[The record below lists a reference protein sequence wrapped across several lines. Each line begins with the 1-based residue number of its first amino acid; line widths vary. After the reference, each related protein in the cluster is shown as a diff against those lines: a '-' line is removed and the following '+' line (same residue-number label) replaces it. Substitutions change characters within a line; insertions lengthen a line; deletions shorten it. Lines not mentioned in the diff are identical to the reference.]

1 MHKSYSFLILV
12 ALFITQLTSCAA
24 PVVGGPVAYADR
36 RSAEIIYI
44 DQKLEF
50 KTILETQDINEN
62 DNLSFV
68 SFNQTVLITGEV
80 PTEEVKKEVENA
92 VRNIEGVKEIKNYLL
107 IGISSS
113 LKSKASDA
121 ITTSN
126 VVSRLFVN
134 EYKSKLSPLHV
145 KVVTERQEVYLM
157 GLLNSKEVED
167 AIKIAK
173 SSKGVKKVIPL
184 FEIDDKY
191 INSY

>member
-1 MHKSYSFLILV
+1 MPIH
-12 ALFITQLTSCAA
+12 
-24 PVVGGPVAYADR
+24 
-36 RSAEIIYI
+36 
-44 DQKLEF
+44 
-50 KTILETQDINEN
+50 
-62 DNLSFV
+62 
-68 SFNQTVLITGEV
+68 
-80 PTEEVKKEVENA
+80 
-92 VRNIEGVKEIKNYLL
+92 L

-134 EYKSKLSPLHV
+134 ESKSKLSPLHV

>member
-1 MHKSYSFLILV
+1 MLKSYSFLILV
-12 ALFITQLTSCAA
+12 ALFITQLTSCSA
-24 PVVGGPVAYADR
+24 PVIGGPVAYVDR
-36 RSAEIIYI
+36 RSAEAIYI

-134 EYKSKLSPLHV
+134 ESKSKLSPLHV

>member
-1 MHKSYSFLILV
+1 M
-12 ALFITQLTSCAA
+12 
-24 PVVGGPVAYADR
+24 
-36 RSAEIIYI
+36 
-44 DQKLEF
+44 
-50 KTILETQDINEN
+50 
-62 DNLSFV
+62 
-68 SFNQTVLITGEV
+68 
-80 PTEEVKKEVENA
+80 
-92 VRNIEGVKEIKNYLL
+92 

-145 KVVTERQEVYLM
+145 KVITERQEVYLM

-191 INSY
+191 INSYWYSFFNVLEYALLPPLNKIKKKFYE

>member
-1 MHKSYSFLILV
+1 MYFV
-12 ALFITQLTSCAA
+12 
-24 PVVGGPVAYADR
+24 
-36 RSAEIIYI
+36 
-44 DQKLEF
+44 
-50 KTILETQDINEN
+50 N

-191 INSY
+191 INSYWYSFFNVLEYA